1 MNVVKIDEAKVI
13 EAAKVGN
20 DEFVD
25 VFIMPYSIL
34 RWGYYGRDDA
44 GNKPGADDFGCI

>member
-1 MNVVKIDEAKVI
+1 MMNVVKIDEAKVI

-25 VFIMPYSIL
+25 VFYNAIL
-34 RWGYYGRDDA
+34 
-44 GNKPGADDFGCI
+44 DFAVGLLRQRRCRK